1 MPASFHSKQYEI
13 FTALLR
19 EVREDLGVSQV
30 ELALALGVPQTTVS
44 KCETGVRRVDVVEL
58 YDWLRALN
66 VDFDAFM
73 QRLTTLWEAHAARS
87 HIAKG
92 HRRKP

>member
-13 FTALLR
+13 FSALLR
-19 EVREDLGVSQV
+19 EVREDLGGSQG

-58 YDWLRALN
+58 YDWLQALN
-66 VDFDAFM
+66 VDTNVFM
-73 QRLTTLWEAHAARS
+73 QRLTARWEAHAARAHMS
-87 HIAKG
+87 KG
-92 HRRKP
+92 RWNRP